1 MIKNN
6 KTFLLAPGVALMLA
20 AVSFSA
26 TAADTISQDV
36 VDARQEAQ
44 IWTTYALNPYLR
56 ANDLNVTVRSGKAT
70 ISGNVDEGAEKDL
83 AKQIALGVS
92 GVKDVD
98 NKIIV
103 QPDYVEPTES
113 SSRSYGQI
121 IDDATIVAAIKSK
134 LTWSKQTS
142 GLSTEISS
150 KAGIVTLTGTAN
162 SAASKTMAGRLAQST
177 RGVVSVDNQL
187 AVTGKPTIAETAKNT
202 AHEANVAVSDSW
214 ITTKVKSTLLYSSN
228 VNSSGINVKTNAGIV
243 TLSGK
248 ASSGAERA
256 LAIELAKNV
265 RGVKSVSSKALVI

>member
-1 MIKNN
+1 MVN
-6 KTFLLAPGVALMLA
+6 KKAKFLLASGAALMLTT
-20 AVSFSA
+20 VSFSSI
-26 TAADTISQDV
+26 AADTISQDV

-56 ANDLNVTVRSGKAT
+56 ANDLKVTVRSGKAT

-92 GVKDVD
+92 GVNDVD
-98 NKIIV
+98 NRIVV

-113 SSRSYGQI
+113 TSRSYGLVI
-121 IDDATIVAAIKSK
+121 EDATITAAIKSK
-134 LTWSKQTS
+134 LAWNKQTN
-142 GLSTEISS
+142 GLSTEVSTKS
-150 KAGIVTLTGTAN
+150 GVVTLTGTAN
-162 SAASKTMAGRLAQST
+162 NTASKVMAGSLAQST

-187 AVTGKPTIAETAKNT
+187 TVNAKPTIAETAKNT
-202 AHEANVAVSDSW
+202 ALEANVALSDGW

-248 ASSGAERA
+248 ASSGTERA

-265 RGVKSVSSKALVI
+265 RGVKSVSAKGLVI